1 MFCSKCGYAL
11 ADDAKFCS
19 KCGSAV
25 ENVHTSDT
33 VTRTVQET
41 EAVKHVSSLAN
52 DSGKRSEKTNKDNL
66 LRKYLDRYKKR
77 WKQCKK
83 EHFKGRKNIG
93 WIAVN
98 IIIEVLVI
106 YNIAMCFFCN
116 RDLNGLI
123 YFRTPDGYAY
133 AANFF
138 DIEGGHISKP
148 LLGKQINV
156 KSRVRIGFKTYEV
169 SGVSI
174 SDGLLTKFSTVKS
187 FIALLHNDDWTAYR
201 RDIELEA
208 MPNVEY
214 VWIDV
219 DQTAWVSAENL
230 KKLQTLDLKFREEGW
245 GSRWG
250 SNVYLWGEFPNLRTL
265 SLENANFN
273 CDDDFASSVTDN
285 LSSVKISMPNKY
297 LASDMHV
304 WVNEVSDISSL
315 QYLTALPDADIN
327 ITHSISDLYGK
338 WEYRDSDGNEVFSI
352 TFQDNGYARI
362 SDGMGIIGVDLLTFT
377 ELDDN
382 TLLLKADTVDYWGD
396 LLSLNLPYEL
406 YGRYLYI
413 SIYGQELELINYDS
427 SYAD

>member
-1 MFCSKCGYAL
+1 MFCSKCGNEL
-11 ADDAKFCS
+11 ADGAKFCS

-41 EAVKHVSSLAN
+41 EAVEHASSLAN
-52 DSGKRSEKTNKDNL
+52 ESGEGSEKTNKDNF

-98 IIIEVLVI
+98 VIIALVVL
-106 YNIAMCFFCN
+106 YNIAMCFICN

-123 YFRTPDGYAY
+123 YFRTSDGYAY
-133 AANFF
+133 ASNFF
-138 DIEGGHISKP
+138 NISGAHISKP

-174 SDGLLTKFSTVKS
+174 SDGLLTRFSTVKS
-187 FIALLHNDDWTAYR
+187 FNVLLRNDDWTAYWR
-201 RDIELEA
+201 GIELEA

-214 VWIDV
+214 VSIDA

-230 KKLQTLDLKFREEGW
+230 KKLQTLKLKFREA
-245 GSRWG
+245 GSG
-250 SNVYLWGEFPNLRTL
+250 SVVYLFGEFPNLRTL
-265 SLENANFN
+265 SLENARFH
-273 CDDDFASSVTDN
+273 CDGDFASSVTDN

-297 LASDMHV
+297 LASDMYA
-304 WVNEVSDISSL
+304 WMNEVSDVSSL

-327 ITHSISDLYGK
+327 ITHSINDLYGK

-352 TFQDNGYARI
+352 TFQDNGYVRI

-377 ELDDN
+377 ELDNN
-382 TLLLKADTVDYWGD
+382 TLILKADTVDYWGD